1 MPVNLPWSC
10 MDRAAGPRGKRSS
23 PSPLQDKPTNLSPL
37 AAVAALIRLRGQTV
51 QWNSS
56 EQRLVLVRDGL
67 WVWDQ
72 HQLNSSSSHGRRT
85 ESIGIGRPTA
95 ATARNVPWTVLSP
108 GWWVTRAVVS
118 SGSAV
123 VRHQGRNGHLLSPS
137 M

>member
-67 WVWDQ
+67 
-72 HQLNSSSSHGRRT
+72 
-85 ESIGIGRPTA
+85 
-95 ATARNVPWTVLSP
+95 
-108 GWWVTRAVVS
+108 
-118 SGSAV
+118 
-123 VRHQGRNGHLLSPS
+123 
-137 M
+137 